1 MSIETVIKTV
11 QGEAEYITTQEFG
24 SVENAYKD
32 HNPLTDLET
41 KVLETRTVNT
51 KYKLKKDENKQI
63 NADSITTAN
72 NITNI

>member
-1 MSIETVIKTV
+1 MSIETVVKTV

-51 KYKLKKDENKQI
+51 KYKLKKDENKK
-63 NADSITTAN
+63 N
-72 NITNI
+72 NPDTNIICNNANRI

>member
-1 MSIETVIKTV
+1 MSEAVIKTV

-24 SVENAYKD
+24 SVDDAYKD
-32 HNPLTDLET
+32 NNPLTDLDA